1 MNQLSLQ
8 AQVIERSVIRYTPAG
23 VPVASVV
30 LAYAGEVL
38 EAGVIR
44 TISLEI
50 NAIALGQL
58 SSALQSLAT
67 EQVALFTGFLAR
79 KNRNS
84 KSLVFHITNIEPI

>member
-23 VPVASVV
+23 VPVATVV
-30 LAYAGEVL
+30 LAYAGEVM

-44 TISLEI
+44 TVSLEI
-50 NAIALGQL
+50 NAVALGQL
-58 SSALQSLAT
+58 SSGLQSLNP
-67 EQVALFTGFLAR
+67 EQVALFSGFLAR

-84 KSLVFHITNIEPI
+84 KSLVFHITDIKPI